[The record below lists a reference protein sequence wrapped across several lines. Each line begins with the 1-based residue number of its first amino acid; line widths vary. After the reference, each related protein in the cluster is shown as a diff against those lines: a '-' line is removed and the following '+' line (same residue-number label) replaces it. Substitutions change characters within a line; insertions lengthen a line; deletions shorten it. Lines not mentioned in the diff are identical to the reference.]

1 MFVNEAVFI
10 LEQIAEHRLVPL
22 YYFGLKNTMTWQFW
36 LKGYS
41 LYHKSLFV

>member
-22 YYFGLKNTMTWQFW
+22 YYFGLKNND
-36 LKGYS
+36 LAVLIKR
-41 LYHKSLFV
+41 L